1 MDPNEQILIGAII
14 EKSPADL
21 DGRLRPGDELLFVDG
36 IPVVGK
42 AHRYVIDLMHAAG
55 RNGQVNL
62 VIRRRTQA
70 GGKEPDGFATSSLP
84 LPAISQTFSVQ
95 RSLTDSEIRILS
107 FEIEIK
113 QVLYHK
119 CCVH

>member
-1 MDPNEQILIGAII
+1 MRHSRTDVQHVNSSRPHFLFVTVCIQQQILIGAII

-42 AHRYVIDLMHAAG
+42 PHRYVIDLMHGAA

-62 VIRRRTQA
+62 VIRRRVQA
-70 GGKEPDGFATSSLP
+70 PGEM
-84 LPAISQTFSVQ
+84 V
-95 RSLTDSEIRILS
+95 
-107 FEIEIK
+107 
-113 QVLYHK
+113 
-119 CCVH
+119 

>member
-1 MDPNEQILIGAII
+1 MIGAII

-42 AHRYVIDLMHAAG
+42 PHRYVIDLMHGAA

-62 VIRRRTQA
+62 VIRRRVQA
-70 GGKEPDGFATSSLP
+70 PGEF
-84 LPAISQTFSVQ
+84 
-95 RSLTDSEIRILS
+95 
-107 FEIEIK
+107 
-113 QVLYHK
+113 
-119 CCVH
+119 

>member
-1 MDPNEQILIGAII
+1 MTPITTSLTVTACDAPVGSRGVLDLTEHFPRQILIGAII

-42 AHRYVIDLMHAAG
+42 PHRYVIDLMHGAA

-62 VIRRRTQA
+62 VIRRRLQA
-70 GGKEPDGFATSSLP
+70 AGEEGRRSATCNSSG
-84 LPAISQTFSVQ
+84 
-95 RSLTDSEIRILS
+95 RRG
-107 FEIEIK
+107 
-113 QVLYHK
+113 
-119 CCVH
+119 

>member
-1 MDPNEQILIGAII
+1 MIGAII

-42 AHRYVIDLMHAAG
+42 PHRYVIDLMHGAA

-62 VIRRRTQA
+62 VIRRRVQA
-70 GGKEPDGFATSSLP
+70 AGEENGIDQRPNIRWFKPLGREDPDF
-84 LPAISQTFSVQ
+84 
-95 RSLTDSEIRILS
+95 
-107 FEIEIK
+107 
-113 QVLYHK
+113 
-119 CCVH
+119 

>member
-1 MDPNEQILIGAII
+1 MIGAII

-42 AHRYVIDLMHAAG
+42 PHRYVIDLMHGAA

-62 VIRRRTQA
+62 VIRRRVQA
-70 GGKEPDGFATSSLP
+70 AGEENGVLFFLLSSINVKLQRF
-84 LPAISQTFSVQ
+84 LLRNRFDNRLIKTK
-95 RSLTDSEIRILS
+95 RSL
-107 FEIEIK
+107 
-113 QVLYHK
+113 V
-119 CCVH
+119 